1 MISWLC
7 PEASMARTAN
17 SSPPNRATTSDSRN
31 VFSKTPPARIRV
43 RSPSA
48 WPNVSLICFRPST
61 SMKTRR
67 IPRPDRR
74 LSFSCRS
81 ARARKPRRF
90 CLQHVLLHGAT
101 HRAPQKLAAWL
112 ALLSADR
119 PVARLRTDVS
129 EQGGEFPICFCTQTL
144 EGLVASCVF
153 SR

>member
-1 MISWLC
+1 
-7 PEASMARTAN
+7 MARTAN

-81 ARARKPRRF
+81 ARARKPRR
-90 CLQHVLLHGAT
+90 LYKPVNSSV
-101 HRAPQKLAAWL
+101 
-112 ALLSADR
+112 SAR
-119 PVARLRTDVS
+119 LPSSACNTYCFMAQRTARLRS
-129 EQGGEFPICFCTQTL
+129 SLLGWRC
-144 EGLVASCVF
+144 
-153 SR
+153 